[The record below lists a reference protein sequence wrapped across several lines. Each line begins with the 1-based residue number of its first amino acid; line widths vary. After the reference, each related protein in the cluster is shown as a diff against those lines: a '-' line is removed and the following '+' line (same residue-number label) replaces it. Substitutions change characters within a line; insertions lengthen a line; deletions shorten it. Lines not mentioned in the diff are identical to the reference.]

1 MLKNAFLIGLIYGYE
16 YYLSRVLVD
25 GLWNEIDFLCVT
37 FFVRLWCA
45 LGWGRA

>member
-37 FFVRLWCA
+37 FFCSVVVRAGL
-45 LGWGRA
+45 GRA